1 MGNIL
6 KLVAD
11 ALEVEEDRI
20 THDTTAGD
28 IEEWDSLGQL
38 SIVSTLAANTNGESD
53 KVDLANCF
61 SVSDLIQKL
70 SEAGLKFED

>member
-28 IEEWDSLGQL
+28 IEEWD
-38 SIVSTLAANTNGESD
+38 LARAT
-53 KVDLANCF
+53 VY
-61 SVSDLIQKL
+61 
-70 SEAGLKFED
+70 SEYTRGKHKW